1 MSLSRCDVLHITE
14 SGTELVSW
22 HNAIIHSFLVS
33 LKQTVKEPKRK
44 FWITCSFCYC
54 SLWWYLTFLGWYF
67 WYFEIC
73 IEIPFGCATL
83 QRLLFDVLG
92 GGDLTGAHRSEKCC
106 CHTAADPSKPPLPVE
121 NHLSVGGKYVRTTFG
136 LKTPQHVLK
145 LLDQSAASSNGI
157 AGRKLLEQMVVM
169 FLSYAE
175 SCDPLYVL
183 NGRGVG
189 GVAVQN
195 CKKETNI
202 AKTLFSSTIIM
213 YT

>member
-1 MSLSRCDVLHITE
+1 M
-14 SGTELVSW
+14 
-22 HNAIIHSFLVS
+22 
-33 LKQTVKEPKRK
+33 
-44 FWITCSFCYC
+44 
-54 SLWWYLTFLGWYF
+54 
-67 WYFEIC
+67 
-73 IEIPFGCATL
+73 
-83 QRLLFDVLG
+83 
-92 GGDLTGAHRSEKCC
+92 
-106 CHTAADPSKPPLPVE
+106 
-121 NHLSVGGKYVRTTFG
+121 RTTFG

-183 NGRGVG
+183 NGGGGGGRGV
-189 GVAVQN
+189 VVQN

-213 YT
+213 YA